1 MDVIEDIQQN
11 GLFNYLRKGYEISF
25 VKNVKNFFGTSK
37 KIVKA
42 RNDIEFLKKCKQQ
55 EILPK
60 FTKFRLTNTRLNKC
74 KEKRQF
80 SERIVDLQIKDKYKR
95 LKELNQT
102 KTCLYDKI
110 NFEVYPI
117 DWKFIEEK
125 LNVLQQCCDKE
136 SKKTHNKK
144 LNEIIGKNIFWSQ
157 I

>member
-80 SERIVDLQIKDKYKR
+80 SERIVDLQIKDK
-95 LKELNQT
+95 
-102 KTCLYDKI
+102 
-110 NFEVYPI
+110 
-117 DWKFIEEK
+117 
-125 LNVLQQCCDKE
+125 
-136 SKKTHNKK
+136 
-144 LNEIIGKNIFWSQ
+144 
-157 I
+157 